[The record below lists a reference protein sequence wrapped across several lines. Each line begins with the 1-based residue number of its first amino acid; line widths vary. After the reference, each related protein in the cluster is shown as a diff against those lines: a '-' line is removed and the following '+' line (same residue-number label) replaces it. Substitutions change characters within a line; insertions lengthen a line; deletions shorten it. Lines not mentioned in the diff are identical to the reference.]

1 MKRFI
6 ARVIEIYKPFKKAV
20 WVMFVLLIFSQAL
33 ALISPYIYGKIIDG
47 MIKGKTF
54 NEVLVLIFVSLLIYV
69 LSNVV
74 AHYRDIIEIKKFDFD
89 VRKHVAKKTLDKILA
104 FSVGQHDNQNSGVKQ
119 SIINK
124 GEHALSALAYT
135 MLYDVFPLVF
145 RVSLTVIA
153 LFFLNKT
160 LGLIVLLGVLSFM
173 TISILLNN
181 SLRGDL
187 KKLED
192 LSHET
197 SKSYNEMLRNIKLIL
212 VHAQENKSS
221 GEHHKKL
228 EEISVLGKK
237 TWIRYSRLSFLRNL
251 VTGLIRFAVLVT
263 GTYYV
268 FKGFYTPG
276 YLVVFL
282 TWSSNAFGD
291 LGNVGQIH
299 RRCMELYIAINK
311 YFTLMD
317 IEPDIKVISNPVRP
331 DKFLGGIEFR
341 NVSFKYPIR
350 NYVSEEEEIKT
361 PVRNNGYEALSNT
374 SFTIKAGQRVAFVG
388 HSGAGKTTIISLITR
403 AYDPDQGQVIIDNN
417 DLRIL
422 DLKHYRE
429 AIGLVEQDV
438 ALFDNTLRYN
448 VTFGL
453 NGRSHD
459 VTDEELNEIAK
470 ISCID
475 KFYHRLE
482 MGFDTIIGEKG
493 VKLSG
498 GERQRV
504 GIARAL
510 IKTPRI
516 LIFDEATSSLDTE
529 NEFMIRQSIENA
541 SRGRTTIIIAHRLS
555 TIKDVDKIFVLDKSK
570 IVGEGKHNE
579 LIKSCEA
586 YKRLINN
593 QVVLIN

>member
-6 ARVIEIYKPFKKAV
+6 AKVIDIYRPFKKAV
-20 WVMFVLLIFSQAL
+20 FLMFVFLVFSQVL

-47 MIKGKTF
+47 MIKGKAF
-54 NEVLVLIFVSLLIYV
+54 NEVLILIFVALLIYV
-69 LSNVV
+69 LSSVI
-74 AHYRDIIEIKKFDFD
+74 AHYRDMFEIKKFDFD

-119 SIINK
+119 SIIDK

-153 LFFLNKT
+153 LFFLSKT
-160 LGLIVLLGVLSFM
+160 LGLIVFLGTFSFVA
-173 TISILLNN
+173 ISILLNN
-181 SLRGDL
+181 SLKDDL

-197 SKSYNEMLRNIKLIL
+197 SKSYNEMLRNIKLVL

-221 GEHHKKL
+221 GEYYKKL
-228 EEISVLGKK
+228 EEISGLGKK
-237 TWIRYSRLSFLRNL
+237 TWIRYSQMSFLRNL
-251 VTGLIRFAVLVT
+251 ITGLTRFLVLAT

-276 YLVVFL
+276 YLVIFL

-291 LGNVGQIH
+291 LGSIGPIH
-299 RRCMELYIAINK
+299 RRCMELYIAVNK
-311 YFTLMD
+311 YFVLMD
-317 IEPDIKVISNPVRP
+317 IEPDIKIISNPVRP
-331 DKFLGGIEFR
+331 EKFLGGIEFK
-341 NVSFKYPIR
+341 NVSFKYPVR
-350 NYVSEEEEIKT
+350 SYLDEEEEVKAPT
-361 PVRNNGYEALSNT
+361 RNDSYEALSSV
-374 SFTIKAGQRVAFVG
+374 SFFIKAGQRVAFVG
-388 HSGAGKTTIISLITR
+388 HSGAGKTTIINLITR
-403 AYDPDQGQVIIDNN
+403 AYNPDQGQVIIDNN

-482 MGFDTIIGEKG
+482 MGFDTVIGEKG

-510 IKTPRI
+510 IKTPNI

-529 NEFMIRQSIENA
+529 NESLIRQSIENA
-541 SRGRTTIIIAHRLS
+541 SKGRTTIIIAHRLS

-570 IVGEGKHNE
+570 IVGEGKHSE
-579 LIKSCEA
+579 LIRSCEA

-593 QVVLIN
+593 QVVLIQ